1 VTVIVAIIYIPIHL
15 GGFHKIFNA
24 VPAKHQTLAPGANAA
39 YASLALGSALALFLY
54 PHVMTGVFA
63 SGSQRT
69 VKRNAALLPAYSF
82 MLGLIALLGYM
93 ALAAGVTPSKDYGV
107 NSAVPALFA
116 KVFPDWFAG
125 FGFAAIAIGA
135 LVPASIMSIAAANL
149 FSRNVWGSYV
159 RRGASPAQEAKVAR
173 IMSLIVKLGALVFI
187 LAAPATD
194 VINFQL
200 AGGVWMLQTLPAV
213 FLALYFPWLN
223 RWAVGTGWLTGI
235 VWGTIML
242 AQEGFNASTH
252 VVFGYGVYI
261 ALAAVIANALVVLAG
276 SALAYGAGWRP
287 VHRLSEADYQPQD
300 SALPETAPL
309 ALEPEASLPLRG

>member
-1 VTVIVAIIYIPIHL
+1 
-15 GGFHKIFNA
+15 
-24 VPAKHQTLAPGANAA
+24 
-39 YASLALGSALALFLY
+39 
-54 PHVMTGVFA
+54 
-63 SGSQRT
+63 
-69 VKRNAALLPAYSF
+69 
-82 MLGLIALLGYM
+82 
-93 ALAAGVTPSKDYGV
+93 
-107 NSAVPALFA
+107 
-116 KVFPDWFAG
+116 
-125 FGFAAIAIGA
+125 
-135 LVPASIMSIAAANL
+135 MSIAAANL
-149 FSRNVWGSYV
+149 FSRNVWGSFV

-223 RWAVGTGWLTGI
+223 RWAVGAGWLTGI
-235 VWGTIML
+235 AWGTVML
-242 AQEGFNASTH
+242 GQEGFNASTH

-276 SALAYGAGWRP
+276 SALAYAMGWRP
-287 VHRLSEADYQPQD
+287 VHRLTEADYQPQP
-300 SALPETAPL
+300 SAPETAPL